1 MTENPYDP
9 HYEQPSEH
17 GPHSGG
23 YVPPAPPAY
32 GYGYGYGYGY
42 DQVSADANSAAT
54 LSLVLG
60 ILGIVILPILAPFAI
75 WQANKAEK
83 LGKPATAGKVLG
95 WIGVAFLAIGVL
107 AFLFFLVALIV
118 GASAGY

>member
-1 MTENPYDP
+1 MTDNLHDP
-9 HYEQPSEH
+9 RYEQPSQQS
-17 GPHSGG
+17 PHSGG
-23 YVPPAPPAY
+23 YVPPAPPA
-32 GYGYGYGYGY
+32 YGYGYGY

-107 AFLFFLVALIV
+107 VFLFFLVALLV

>member
-1 MTENPYDP
+1 MTEDP
-9 HYEQPSEH
+9 HDPRYEQPSQH

-23 YVPPAPPAY
+23 YVPPAPPA
-32 GYGYGYGYGY
+32 YGY

-107 AFLFFLVALIV
+107 VFLFFLVALLV
-118 GASAGY
+118 RASAGY